1 MPILKKLTKPLSAQY
16 DDWNVNIINLLETY
30 DRLIAFGQ
38 KNLSTPFVQEG
49 IQSISTRNRI
59 LRELCSQNPPISKVF
74 REIGLADEQGS
85 GMGNTYKYTKLYS
98 GGSPEFIE
106 GDVFHTVMPLA
117 PITAEM
123 VGPQDVTH
131 VTLHDTLLERIL
143 VF

>member
-1 MPILKKLTKPLSAQY
+1 MPSILY
-16 DDWNVNIINLLETY
+16 
-30 DRLIAFGQ
+30 
-38 KNLSTPFVQEG
+38 
-49 IQSISTRNRI
+49 
-59 LRELCSQNPPISKVF
+59 SKVF

-143 VF
+143 VFERNCALKRGLCNTVVFRISNISRRSILNFC

>member
-1 MPILKKLTKPLSAQY
+1 MFADINEAAYFQYRPIA
-16 DDWNVNIINLLETY
+16 
-30 DRLIAFGQ
+30 
-38 KNLSTPFVQEG
+38 G
-49 IQSISTRNRI
+49 IEDATS
-59 LRELCSQNPPISKVF
+59 LCLVDFHAN
-74 REIGLADEQGS
+74 
-85 GMGNTYKYTKLYS
+85 TKLYS

>member
-1 MPILKKLTKPLSAQY
+1 MRKCKLFRCPL
-16 DDWNVNIINLLETY
+16 DGVHT
-30 DRLIAFGQ
+30 
-38 KNLSTPFVQEG
+38 
-49 IQSISTRNRI
+49 
-59 LRELCSQNPPISKVF
+59 
-74 REIGLADEQGS
+74 
-85 GMGNTYKYTKLYS
+85 TYKYTKLYS